1 MKYSPWINYAIANYH
16 LFIENLLDQLSL
28 SLYEYLS
35 CTKVDPNPI
44 ELVKRYREKKKQN
57 NLW

>member
-28 SLYEYLS
+28 SLYEYPG

-44 ELVKRYREKKKQN
+44 ELVKRYREKKKN
-57 NLW
+57 IE